1 MATFV
6 ELMGMILAIYES
18 PFCRKPSIKFL
29 SREYM
34 VLEDDAE
41 ESQDGRLV
49 QAIFDVWTGIF

>member
-1 MATFV
+1 MN
-6 ELMGMILAIYES
+6 LH
-18 PFCRKPSIKFL
+18 FCRKPSIKFL

-49 QAIFDVWTGIF
+49 QAIFDV

>member
-1 MATFV
+1 
-6 ELMGMILAIYES
+6 MILAIYES

-49 QAIFDVWTGIF
+49 QAIFDV